1 MRRLISLSVLFALL
15 AVSELLY
22 AQPFPVPQGTM
33 CSECGMMVNPDSK
46 FSVEL
51 VTTNGKKMF
60 FCDIGDMLRH
70 FRSDRGTLKTIYVK
84 DHMSGGWIEG
94 EKALYVLNKRFST
107 PMSWNIAAF
116 SSESEAKKWGSTVGF
131 SGAFGLVK

>member
-84 DHMSGGWIEG
+84 DYMSGGWIDG
-94 EKALYVLNKRFST
+94 EKAFFVLNKDIKT
-107 PMSWNIAAF
+107 PMSWGIAAF
-116 SSESEAKKWGSTVGF
+116 AKQSDAKKWGTPADFST
-131 SGAFGLVK
+131 AFTLTK

>member
-1 MRRLISLSVLFALL
+1 MCRLIVSFFLL
-15 AVSELLY
+15 AFLVFPEFLA

-84 DHMSGGWIEG
+84 DYMSGGWIDG

-116 SSESEAKKWGSTVGF
+116 SSESEAKKWGSPVGF
-131 SGAFGLVK
+131 SGAFGLLK

>member
-1 MRRLISLSVLFALL
+1 MCRLIVSFFLL
-15 AVSELLY
+15 AFLVFPGSPA

-33 CSECGMMVNPDSK
+33 CSECGMTVNPDSK

-70 FRSDRGTLKTIYVK
+70 FRSDRETLKTIYVK
-84 DHMSGGWIEG
+84 DYISGGWIDG

-116 SSESEAKKWGSTVGF
+116 SSESEAKKWGSPVGF